1 MTTQETRHLQSRIL
15 LLALVSLLLTGL
27 LAAGVTAFAYYE
39 QARERAELAREMNL
53 RHHSLAIEQ
62 YFQRLEDIAWQVASR
77 SRIRDELAAY
87 QEDET
92 TLADLRTFT
101 SGKLADALA
110 PSGAAGIIRLDAELD
125 RVLAVGDVEPDA
137 ALWPELEQGQTTI
150 SRRGPVEWEGNGY
163 LILAVP
169 IIDRDDRWLGA
180 DIIVFPVEPLAG
192 ILARAGDADTPAH
205 LSSPEG
211 VVLSAATGRQE
222 LRDGLPDEIRARLPS
237 PPADEWEVQRD
248 NGKVLFVGP
257 VNGDWSL
264 VSQVPK
270 RALYAEVG
278 VELGMPVGLVLAMA
292 MLGGLAML
300 RMMRP
305 LSSQVVE
312 QAAALERATAEQED
326 LLEYAHGFVYR
337 FDNHGQSAYVSP
349 GVQGVLGYPPSVLP
363 EAIHEALMSP
373 FLPYLSGAAVPV
385 SGEGG
390 AELPPARV
398 TVERRGGEMVVLE
411 LNARIQY
418 RADSE
423 QVIFGV
429 ARDVTDRE
437 RAERRV
443 QHLAHYDTLTDLPNR
458 ALLDDRLKK
467 ALQRAQR
474 RDARLALLFVDLDG
488 FKYVN
493 DSLGH
498 HRGDELLQAVAERL
512 RGGLRAED
520 TIARQG
526 GDEFVMVV
534 ESIDGPREAEQVAQ
548 KVLGALGEPFRIGG
562 DELFVGASIGISLF
576 PDDAT
581 EAETLIR
588 NADSAMFRAK
598 ARGRNNIQFY
608 TEELTSVN
616 QRRLILEAGLRRAI
630 EGGELEVVYQPQWH
644 LPGRELAGAE
654 ALVRWRHP
662 EFGVISPAE
671 FIPVAEEN
679 GTIGLLGCWVL
690 RRALEQVMAWG
701 PERVG
706 RIGVNLSGY
715 QILYGDIVATVDAVL
730 EETGFPATRLEL
742 EITEGFVMDHAE
754 RGIAVL
760 EELRDRGVQLAI
772 DDFGTGYSSFSYL
785 KRLPVH
791 RLKVDASF
799 VQGVDHNPADASLT
813 ASIIAMA
820 HKLGLEVVA
829 EGVETAEQLA
839 YIIGEQCDEAQG
851 YYLDHPLSPEDFANR
866 L

>member
-1 MTTQETRHLQSRIL
+1 MTTQETRRLQSRIL
-15 LLALVSLLLTGL
+15 LLALASLLLTGL
-27 LAAGVTAFAYYE
+27 LAAGVTAYAYYE
-39 QARERAELAREMNL
+39 QARERADLAHELSL
-53 RHHSLAIEQ
+53 RHNALAIEQ

-77 SRIRDELAAY
+77 TRIRDELAAY
-87 QEDET
+87 LADET
-92 TLADLRTFT
+92 TLSELRTFT
-101 SGKLADALA
+101 DDKLADALA
-110 PSGAAGIIRLDAELD
+110 PSGADGIIRLDAELE
-125 RVLAVGDVEPDA
+125 RVLAVGDVEPA
-137 ALWPELEQGQTTI
+137 ASLWPALERGQTTI
-150 SRRGPVEWEGNGY
+150 SRRGPVTWEEDGY
-163 LILAVP
+163 LLLGVP
-169 IIDRDDRWLGA
+169 IIDRDDRWLGV
-180 DIIVFPVEPLAG
+180 DILVFPLEPLAG
-192 ILARAGDADTPAH
+192 MVARAGDPAH
-205 LSSPEG
+205 LFSPEG
-211 VVLSAATGRQE
+211 AVLTAHDGGWE
-222 LRDGLPDEIRARLPS
+222 LRDTLPETYRAAGLT
-237 PPADEWEVQRD
+237 PPAVDWRTHREQGD
-248 NGKVLFVGP
+248 VLFLGP
-257 VNGDWSL
+257 VNDDWALASE
-264 VSQVPK
+264 VPA
-270 RALYAEVG
+270 RNLYADMV
-278 VELGMPVGLVLAMA
+278 VELGLPVGLVLAMA
-292 MLGGLAML
+292 ALGGLAMF
-300 RMMRP
+300 RVMRP
-305 LSSQVVE
+305 LSAQVVA
-312 QAAALERATAEQED
+312 QAAALERAMAEQED

-337 FDNHGQSAYVSP
+337 FDATGRTSYVSP

-363 EAIHEALMSP
+363 ETIHEALMAP

-385 SGEGG
+385 SGEAD

-398 TVERRGGEMVVLE
+398 TVERRNGETVILE

-418 RADSE
+418 QAEGE
-423 QVIFGV
+423 QNIFGV

-458 ALLDDRLKK
+458 ALLDDRLNQ
-467 ALQRAQR
+467 ALQRARR
-474 RDARLALLFVDLDG
+474 RDARLAVLFVDLDG

-512 RGGLRAED
+512 RGGVRAED

-534 ESIDGPREAEQVAQ
+534 ESVNGPREAEQVAQ
-548 KVLGALGEPFRIGG
+548 KVLGVLGEPFRIGG
-562 DELFVGASIGISLF
+562 DELFIGASIGISLF
-576 PDDAT
+576 PDDAS
-581 EAETLIR
+581 EAESLIR

-608 TEELTSVN
+608 TEDLTSVN
-616 QRRLILEAGLRRAI
+616 QRRLVLEAGLRRAI
-630 EGGELEVVYQPQWH
+630 EGDELEVVYQPQWY

-662 EFGVISPAE
+662 AFGLISPAE

-679 GTIGLLGCWVL
+679 GTIGMLGCWVL
-690 RRALEQVMAWG
+690 RRALEQVAAWG

-706 RIGVNLSGY
+706 RIAVNLSGY
-715 QILYGDIVATVDAVL
+715 QILYGDIVATVDEVL
-730 EETGFPATRLEL
+730 RETGFPAERLEL

-760 EELRDRGVQLAI
+760 EALRERGVLLAV

-799 VQGVDHNPADASLT
+799 VQGVDYDPDDAALT

-839 YIIGEQCDEAQG
+839 FIIDEQCDEAQG
-851 YYLDHPLSPEDFANR
+851 YYLDRPLEPGDFATR